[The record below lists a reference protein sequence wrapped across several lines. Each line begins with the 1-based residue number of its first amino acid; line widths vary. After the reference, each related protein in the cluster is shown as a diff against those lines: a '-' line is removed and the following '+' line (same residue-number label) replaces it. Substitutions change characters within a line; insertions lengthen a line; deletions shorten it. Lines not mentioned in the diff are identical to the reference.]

1 MFSKQM
7 VLTIGVVLL
16 IAVCII
22 LISVSGKNPAAT
34 SGVESVPISFTAPF
48 QNAVTGSIRFIRD
61 VWRHYFFLISTSIE
75 NDRLK
80 KALAESE
87 EKVFQCSEIELSNQR
102 LRTFLNFQ
110 KTKTD
115 PVVAAEVIG
124 KDPSPWFRTITI
136 DKGAVDGIR
145 KGLPVVVPEG
155 IIGQVVSASAHY
167 AKVILMIDRNSAVD
181 ALVQRSRARGIIK
194 GHSTDRCLFEYVL
207 RKNDVS
213 VGDIVIASGLD
224 GVYPKGLRVGRV
236 SSIIRRNAGIFQE
249 VEVTPYVDFEKLE
262 EVLVVLRASGLS
274 REEEESTLEATR
286 KESEEP

>member
-1 MFSKQM
+1 M
-7 VLTIGVVLL
+7 VLTIGIVLL
-16 IAVCII
+16 IAIGII
-22 LISVSGKNPAAT
+22 LISVSGRNPAAT
-34 SGVESVPISFTAPF
+34 SGVESVPVSFVAPF
-48 QNAVTGSIRFIRD
+48 QNAVTGSIRFIRNI
-61 VWRHYFFLISTSIE
+61 WHHYFHLVSTAKE

-80 KALAESE
+80 RALAESE
-87 EKVFQCSEIELSNQR
+87 EKIFQCSEIELSNQR

-124 KDPSPWFRTITI
+124 KDPSPWFRTIII

-155 IIGQVVSASAHY
+155 IIGQVMSASAHY

-194 GHSTDRCLFEYVL
+194 GYSTDRCFFEYVL
-207 RKNDVS
+207 RKNDVK
-213 VGDIVIASGLD
+213 VGDIVMASGLD
-224 GVYPKGLRVGRV
+224 GVYPKGLRIGRV
-236 SSIIRRNAGIFQE
+236 SGIVRRNAGIFQQ

-262 EVLVVLRASGLS
+262 EVLVVLRSSGIS
-274 REEEESTLEATR
+274 EETEADTPEVSD
-286 KESEEP
+286 KESEEQ